1 MKWELFNETKE
12 VIFNPVQM
20 MKIDG
25 VDEAIKTLETYC
37 RNAKI
42 EEIDGNIF
50 VKPRL
55 VESLSALYLC
65 AKLLD
70 FKCAKNRDQFFQKIE
85 TECPSLIQIEAVS
98 QILMMK
104 VSDFCFS
111 SDTYKP
117 IFELIGDQVLS
128 FSTAESILLGAGEKI
143 IPPKPPEPEKSKAKS
158 KFSGK
163 RKRVHKDRSERYDD

>member
-12 VIFNPVQM
+12 VTFNPVQM

-25 VDEAIKTLETYC
+25 VDEAIQYLESYC
-37 RNAKI
+37 RTAKI
-42 EEIDGNIF
+42 DEVDGRLF

-55 VESLSALYLC
+55 KESMETIFLC

-70 FKCAKNRDQFFQKIE
+70 FDCAKNRNTFYNRLVN
-85 TECPSLIQIEAVS
+85 ECPSLIQIEAVS

-117 IFELIGDQVLS
+117 IFELIGDQIVS
-128 FSTAESILLGAGEKI
+128 FSNAENILRGAGEKI
-143 IPPKPPEPEKSKAKS
+143 IPPKAPEPEKGKPKS
-158 KFSGK
+158 KFPGK
-163 RKRVHKDRSERYDD
+163 RKKMHRDRSESYDD